1 LKIPTGLT
9 VRELL
14 IVLREV
20 HERKMYDFA
29 RDNGRPV
36 VMGDQLKK
44 HLEELGEMIKAV
56 DRKTPEDPIEEFWD
70 MVFSDMATFLGD
82 DPKYSD
88 DQLFEGFRKCLEK
101 IMLRAGLG

>member
-1 LKIPTGLT
+1 MKIPINLT
-9 VRELL
+9 VWDLL
-14 IVLREV
+14 VILREV
-20 HERKMYDFA
+20 HERKMCDFA

-36 VMGDQLKK
+36 VMGDELKK

-56 DRKTPEDPIEEFWD
+56 DRKTPEDPIDEFWD
-70 MVFSDMATFLGD
+70 TVFSGMATFLGD